1 MIDLNVMLDGFLK
14 EAIVAYVESEY
25 TEGPTY
31 VTSTF
36 SHGSLSPGLNIMSGV
51 SEEATEVL

>member
-1 MIDLNVMLDGFLK
+1 MLDGFLK